1 MYKHI
6 LIPTDGSETAAI
18 AVAEGTRFARE
29 ANARVTLF
37 TVVPEYQP
45 PGESEVMSRQFLSLP
60 EHERRSREKAAAI
73 LDPAAEQARA
83 AGVEFDTDY
92 AQNDR
97 PSQAIIDAAK
107 SHGCD
112 AVFMASHGRRGIAA
126 LWHGSET
133 REVLTH
139 CDIPTLVYR

>member
-1 MYKHI
+1 
-6 LIPTDGSETAAI
+6 
-18 AVAEGTRFARE
+18 
-29 ANARVTLF
+29 
-37 TVVPEYQP
+37 VPEYQP